1 MSDEID
7 VDIDAIMAEIEGEA
21 ETEIEPVVEDVVE
34 SATTEISIPEEN
46 KALTLDLDEEG
57 ALAQRIIENSLSVVA
72 NAKTV
77 FQSFSDDVFHGK
89 DRSTSSKE
97 AMLKA
102 LDVQNSANKNMIDMA
117 KVLKDKDG
125 SSTNILINTVS
136 EKQAGISLNN
146 IKGNL

>member
-1 MSDEID
+1 MD
-7 VDIDAIMAEIEGEA
+7 VDIEAIMAEIEND
-21 ETEIEPVVEDVVE
+21 ETEIEPVVKDVVVE
-34 SATTEISIPEEN
+34 ETTETTEVVVPDEN
-46 KALTLDLDEEG
+46 KALTLDIDEEG
-57 ALAQRIIENSLSVVA
+57 ALAQRIVENSLSVID

-77 FQSFSDDVFHGK
+77 FKSFSDDVFHGK

-102 LDVQNSANKNMIDMA
+102 LDVQNNANKNMIDMA
-117 KVLKDKDG
+117 KVLKDKDS

-136 EKQAGISLNN
+136 EKQAGISLSN